1 MNPLI
6 SGVLGE
12 LGVLGVDPPPEIE
25 RRPSRLGGLH
35 DTGGLDEN

>member
-12 LGVLGVDPPPEIE
+12 FGVLGVEAPPEADC
-25 RRPSRLGGLH
+25 RPSRLGGLQ
-35 DTGGLDEN
+35 DIGGLDEN